1 MFSTFN
7 TLKDWL
13 VFCSFSKGNFYNLI
27 QLVYIKNYLIIFNV
41 FYSCMFGINDEGNK
55 VEQRS
60 SSEKFV
66 PKLLKLMKDYDSYVK
81 KWSC

>member
-1 MFSTFN
+1 MR
-7 TLKDWL
+7 
-13 VFCSFSKGNFYNLI
+13 LI
-27 QLVYIKNYLIIFNV
+27 YIKNYLIIFNV
-41 FYSCMFGINDEGNK
+41 FYSCMFGISDKGNK
-55 VEQRS
+55 VKKRT